1 MVLFW
6 SKVCC
11 TKAIRSNCW
20 TSALDP
26 CSRFAVL
33 GARVAHRATATT
45 AADRIFCVRR
55 LFARKTHPMAN
66 GETIESYVPARLD
79 RLPWSSWH
87 WLIVVSLGATWILD
101 GLEVTLAGA
110 LGGVLTL
117 PETLALNPAMVGA
130 SATCYL
136 AGAVIGALLFGYGT
150 DRFGRKKLF
159 FITVAVYL
167 IGTALSAFSWNFWS
181 YAFFRA
187 LTGAGIG
194 GEYAAINSAIDEL
207 IPARVRGRVDLI
219 INGSYWVGAAF
230 GAAATLVLLDPR
242 HVPTWLGWRFAFGIG
257 AMLGLI
263 VIFFRRWIPE
273 SPRWL
278 MIHGRNPEAER
289 IVGDVERKIAATQSS
304 AVTDRRYSS
313 SDLFITRIRTRTHT
327 PWHEIWEAIIH
338 EHRRRSFLGFV
349 LMSTQAFFYNAI
361 FFTYALV
368 LTRFYSVPEKDVGS
382 YLLPFALGNVL
393 GPLLLGHL
401 FDTIGRKQMITITY
415 GLAGILLALTGW
427 LFHAGLL
434 TAQTQTIA
442 WTIIFFVAS
451 AAASSAYLTVS
462 EIFPLEIR
470 ALAIAIFFAIGTLA
484 GGVGAPLLFGWI
496 IGTGSTTALF
506 MGYLLAAALMIFG
519 AVTEAW
525 IGVPAERR
533 SLEHVAAPLSSKG
546 L

>member
-1 MVLFW
+1 
-6 SKVCC
+6 
-11 TKAIRSNCW
+11 
-20 TSALDP
+20 
-26 CSRFAVL
+26 
-33 GARVAHRATATT
+33 
-45 AADRIFCVRR
+45 
-55 LFARKTHPMAN
+55 MAN
-66 GETIESYVPARLD
+66 GKTIESYVPARLD
-79 RLPWSSWH
+79 ALPWSSWH

-110 LGGVLTL
+110 LGGILTR
-117 PETLALNPAMVGA
+117 PETLGLTPARVGA

-136 AGAVIGALLFGYGT
+136 AGAVFGALLFGYYT

-219 INGSYWVGAAF
+219 INGSYWVGAAV
-230 GAAATLVLLDPR
+230 GAAATLVLLDPNR
-242 HVPTWLGWRFAFGIG
+242 IPVWLGWRFAFGIG

-278 MIHGRNPEAER
+278 MIHGRNPEAEK
-289 IVGDVERKIAATQSS
+289 IVGDVEQQIGVSKIST
-304 AVTDRRYSS
+304 VTNIRANH
-313 SDLFITRIRTRTHT
+313 LFVTRIRTRTHT
-327 PWHEIWEAIIH
+327 PWQEIWAAIVH
-338 EHRRRSFLGFV
+338 EHRRRSLLGFV
-349 LMSTQAFFYNAI
+349 LMLTQAFFYNAI

-368 LTRFYSVPEKDVGS
+368 LMRFYSVPEQNVGS
-382 YLLPFALGNVL
+382 YLLPFALSNVL
-393 GPLLLGHL
+393 GPVVLGHL
-401 FDTIGRKQMITITY
+401 FDTVGRKKMITITY

-434 TAQTQTIA
+434 TARTQTLA
-442 WTIIFFVAS
+442 WTIIFFIAS

-470 ALAIAIFFAIGTLA
+470 ALAIAIFYAVGTLA

-496 IGTGSTTALF
+496 IGTGSIDALF
-506 MGYLLAAALMIFG
+506 IGYLVAATLMIFG
-519 AVTEAW
+519 AIVEAW
-525 IGVPAERR
+525 LGVPAERR

>member
-1 MVLFW
+1 M
-6 SKVCC
+6 
-11 TKAIRSNCW
+11 R
-20 TSALDP
+20 
-26 CSRFAVL
+26 
-33 GARVAHRATATT
+33 GARVARSATATELKSRFASSISLRENT
-45 AADRIFCVRR
+45 AMR
-55 LFARKTHPMAN
+55 N
-66 GETIESYVPARLD
+66 GQTIESCVPARLD
-79 RLPWSSWH
+79 AFPWSSWH

-110 LGGVLTL
+110 LGGVLTRH
-117 PETLALNPAMVGA
+117 ETLGLSDARVGA

-167 IGTALSAFSWNFWS
+167 IGTALSGFSWNFWS
-181 YAFFRA
+181 YALFRA
-187 LTGAGIG
+187 ITGTGIG

-219 INGSYWVGAAF
+219 INGSYWVGAAM

-242 HVPTWLGWRFAFGIG
+242 YIPIWLGWRLAFGIG
-257 AMLGLI
+257 ATLGLI

-278 MIHGRNPEAER
+278 MIHGRNEQAEE
-289 IVGDVERKIAATQSS
+289 IVTAVEQAIIHGGASSREPVAAGVAELRPPPLHHSS
-304 AVTDRRYSS
+304 TPIRV
-313 SDLFITRIRTRTHT
+313 RTRTHT
-327 PWHEIWEAIIH
+327 PWREIWNAIVH

-368 LTRFYSVPEKDVGS
+368 LLRFYGVPEKDVGG

-401 FDTIGRKQMITITY
+401 FDTIGRKQMITLTY
-415 GLAGILLALTGW
+415 ALAGILLAVTSW

-434 TAQTQTIA
+434 TAQTQTLA

-470 ALAIAIFFAIGTLA
+470 GMAIAIFFAVGTLV

-496 IGTGSTTALF
+496 IGTGSSTALF
-506 MGYLLAAALMIFG
+506 IGYLVAAALMIF
-519 AVTEAW
+519 AAMMEAW
-525 IGVPAERR
+525 IGVAAEQRP
-533 SLEHVAAPLSSKG
+533 LEHIAAPLSSKG

>member
-1 MVLFW
+1 
-6 SKVCC
+6 
-11 TKAIRSNCW
+11 
-20 TSALDP
+20 
-26 CSRFAVL
+26 
-33 GARVAHRATATT
+33 
-45 AADRIFCVRR
+45 
-55 LFARKTHPMAN
+55 MAN

-79 RLPWSSWH
+79 RMPWSRWH

-101 GLEVTLAGA
+101 GLEVTLAGS
-110 LGGVLTL
+110 LGGILTRR
-117 PETLALNPAMVGA
+117 ETLGLTDTQVGA
-130 SATCYL
+130 SATFYL
-136 AGAVIGALLFGYGT
+136 AGAVLGALLFGYGT

-167 IGTALSAFSWNFWS
+167 IGTALSGFSWSFAS

-207 IPARVRGRVDLI
+207 IPARVRGRVDLM
-219 INGSYWVGAAF
+219 INGSYWVGAAL
-230 GAAATLVLLDPR
+230 GSAATLVLLDPR
-242 HVPTWLGWRFAFGIG
+242 RLPIWLGWRFAFGIG
-257 AMLGLI
+257 ATLGLV

-278 MIHGRNPEAER
+278 MIHGRNQEAEQ
-289 IVGDVERKIAATQSS
+289 IVGEVER
-304 AVTDRRYSS
+304 VTGAPGW
-313 SDLFITRIRTRTHT
+313 SDGVKEDWSNVAPTRIHTRTHT
-327 PWHEIWEAIIH
+327 PWREIWNAIAH
-338 EHRRRSFLGFV
+338 EHRRRSFLGLV
-349 LMSTQAFFYNAI
+349 LMLTQAFFYNAI

-368 LTRFYSVPEKDVGS
+368 LMRFYGVPEQSVGG

-401 FDTIGRKQMITITY
+401 FDTIGRKKMITLTY

-427 LFHAGLL
+427 LFHAGML
-434 TAQTQTIA
+434 TAQTQTFA
-442 WTIIFFVAS
+442 WTIIFFIAS

-470 ALAIAIFFAIGTLA
+470 AVAIAIFYAIGTLA

-496 IGTGSTTALF
+496 IGTGSITALF
-506 MGYLLAAALMIFG
+506 MGYLVAAALMIFG
-519 AVTEAW
+519 AAIEAW

>member
-1 MVLFW
+1 
-6 SKVCC
+6 
-11 TKAIRSNCW
+11 
-20 TSALDP
+20 
-26 CSRFAVL
+26 
-33 GARVAHRATATT
+33 
-45 AADRIFCVRR
+45 
-55 LFARKTHPMAN
+55 MAN
-66 GETIESYVPARLD
+66 GEMIESYVPARLD
-79 RLPWSSWH
+79 ALPWSSWH

-117 PETLALNPAMVGA
+117 PETLGLTPARVGA

-136 AGAVIGALLFGYGT
+136 AGAVLGALLFGYGT

-187 LTGAGIG
+187 VTGAGIG

-219 INGSYWVGAAF
+219 INGSYWIGAAF
-230 GAAATLVLLDPR
+230 GAAATLVLLDPHR
-242 HVPTWLGWRFAFGIG
+242 LPIWLGWRFAFGIG

-278 MIHGRNPEAER
+278 MIHRRNPEAER
-289 IVGDVERKIAATQSS
+289 IVGEVERQIMRSPKT
-304 AVTDRRYSS
+304 AVTDHGYR
-313 SDLFITRIRTRTHT
+313 DLFSTRIRTRTHT
-327 PWHEIWEAIIH
+327 PWHEIWDAIVH

-368 LTRFYSVPEKDVGS
+368 LMRFYSVPEQNVGS
-382 YLLPFALGNVL
+382 YLLPFALGNAL

-401 FDTIGRKQMITITY
+401 FDTIGRKKMITATY
-415 GLAGILLALTGW
+415 GLAGILLALAGW
-427 LFHAGLL
+427 LFHSGVL
-434 TAQTQTIA
+434 TAQTQTLA
-442 WTIIFFVAS
+442 WTIIFFIAS

-470 ALAIAIFFAIGTLA
+470 ALAIAIFYAIGTLA

-496 IGTGSTTALF
+496 IGTGSITALF

-519 AVTEAW
+519 AVIEAW

>member
-1 MVLFW
+1 M
-6 SKVCC
+6 
-11 TKAIRSNCW
+11 
-20 TSALDP
+20 
-26 CSRFAVL
+26 
-33 GARVAHRATATT
+33 
-45 AADRIFCVRR
+45 AD
-55 LFARKTHPMAN
+55 

-79 RLPWSSWH
+79 RMPWSSWH

-110 LGGVLTL
+110 VGGILTRH
-117 PETLALNPAMVGA
+117 ETLGLTDTQVGA
-130 SATCYL
+130 TATCYL
-136 AGAVIGALLFGYGT
+136 AGAVVGALLFGYGT
-150 DRFGRKKLF
+150 DRFGRKKFF

-167 IGTALSAFSWNFWS
+167 IGTGLSAFSWNFWS

-187 LTGAGIG
+187 ITGAGIG

-219 INGSYWVGAAF
+219 INGSYWIGAAM
-230 GAAATLVLLDPR
+230 GAAATLILLDP
-242 HVPTWLGWRFAFGIG
+242 HYFPTWLGWRFAFGIG
-257 AMLGLI
+257 ATLGLI

-278 MIHGRNPEAER
+278 MIHGRNDEAEE
-289 IVGDVERKIAATQSS
+289 IVARVERKISGAKMAGI
-304 AVTDRRYSS
+304 TDAGYNEA
-313 SDLFITRIRTRTHT
+313 LPTRIRTRTHT
-327 PWHEIWEAIIH
+327 PWQEIWDAIVH
-338 EHRRRSFLGFV
+338 EYRRRSVLGFV

-368 LTRFYSVPEKDVGS
+368 LMRFYSVPEQNVGG

-401 FDTIGRKQMITITY
+401 FDTIGRKQMITLTY

-427 LFHAGLL
+427 LFHADVL

-442 WTIIFFVAS
+442 WTIIFFIAS

-470 ALAIAIFFAIGTLA
+470 ALAIAIFYAVGTLA
-484 GGVGAPLLFGWI
+484 GGVGAPILFGWI
-496 IGTGSTTALF
+496 IGTGSSTALF
-506 MGYLLAAALMIFG
+506 AGYLVAAVLMIFG
-519 AVTEAW
+519 AIVEAW

>member
-1 MVLFW
+1 ME
-6 SKVCC
+6 
-11 TKAIRSNCW
+11 
-20 TSALDP
+20 
-26 CSRFAVL
+26 
-33 GARVAHRATATT
+33 
-45 AADRIFCVRR
+45 
-55 LFARKTHPMAN
+55 N
-66 GETIESYVPARLD
+66 GEVIESYVPARLD

-87 WLIVVSLGATWILD
+87 WLIVISLGATWILD

-110 LGGVLTL
+110 LGGVLTRH
-117 PETLALNPAMVGA
+117 ETLGLSDAQVGA

-167 IGTALSAFSWNFWS
+167 IGTALSGFSWNFWS
-181 YAFFRA
+181 YALFRA
-187 LTGAGIG
+187 ITGAGIG

-219 INGSYWVGAAF
+219 INGSYWIGAAM

-242 HVPTWLGWRFAFGIG
+242 HFPIWLGWRCAFGIG
-257 AMLGLI
+257 ATLGLI

-289 IVGDVERKIAATQSS
+289 IVTEVERKIFGAKEAGINDPGYSAAPP
-304 AVTDRRYSS
+304 V
-313 SDLFITRIRTRTHT
+313 RIRTRTHT
-327 PWHEIWEAIIH
+327 SWHQIWEAIVH

-349 LMSTQAFFYNAI
+349 LMLTQAFFYNAI

-368 LTRFYSVPEKDVGS
+368 LMRFYAVPEQNVGS

-427 LFHAGLL
+427 LFHAGVLS
-434 TAQTQTIA
+434 AHTQTLA
-442 WTIIFFVAS
+442 WTIIFFIAS

-470 ALAIAIFFAIGTLA
+470 ALAIAIFYAIGTLA

-496 IGTGSTTALF
+496 IGTGSITALF
-506 MGYLLAAALMIFG
+506 IGYLVAAALMVFG
-519 AVTEAW
+519 AIIEAW
-525 IGVPAERR
+525 IGVAAERR
-533 SLEHVAAPLSSKG
+533 SLEHIAAPLSSKG

>member
-1 MVLFW
+1 M
-6 SKVCC
+6 S
-11 TKAIRSNCW
+11 
-20 TSALDP
+20 
-26 CSRFAVL
+26 
-33 GARVAHRATATT
+33 
-45 AADRIFCVRR
+45 
-55 LFARKTHPMAN
+55 N

-79 RLPWSSWH
+79 RLPWSHWH

-101 GLEVTLAGA
+101 GLEVTLAGS
-110 LGGVLTL
+110 LGGILTRH
-117 PETLALNPAMVGA
+117 ETLGLTDTEVGA

-167 IGTALSAFSWNFWS
+167 VGTALSAFSWNFAS

-207 IPARVRGRVDLI
+207 IPARVRGRVDLM
-219 INGSYWVGAAF
+219 INGSYWVGAALGS
-230 GAAATLVLLDPR
+230 GATVILLDPN
-242 HVPTWLGWRFAFGIG
+242 HFPVSLGWRFAFGIG
-257 AMLGLI
+257 ATLGLV

-278 MIHGRNPEAER
+278 MIHGRNAEAEAIVDEVECR
-289 IVGDVERKIAATQSS
+289 IVADPETLPPHNSPP
-304 AVTDRRYSS
+304 
-313 SDLFITRIRTRTHT
+313 TRIQTRTHT
-327 PWHEIWEAIIH
+327 PWREIWNAVVH
-338 EHRRRSFLGFV
+338 KHRHRSVLGFV
-349 LMSTQAFFYNAI
+349 LMMTQAFFYNAI

-368 LTRFYSVPEKDVGS
+368 LMRFYAVPEQSVGS

-393 GPLLLGHL
+393 GPIVLGHL
-401 FDTIGRKQMITITY
+401 FDTIGRKQMIAATY
-415 GLAGILLALTGW
+415 GISGILLALAGW

-434 TAQTQTIA
+434 TAQTQTLA

-470 ALAIAIFFAIGTLA
+470 AFAIAIFYAVGTLT
-484 GGVGAPLLFGWI
+484 GGVFAPLLFGWI
-496 IGTGSTTALF
+496 IQTGSKSALLA
-506 MGYLLAAALMIFG
+506 GYLAAALLMIVG
-519 AVTEAW
+519 AIVELW
-525 IGVPAERR
+525 LGVAAERR
-533 SLEHVAAPLSSKG
+533 PLEHVAAPLSSR
-546 L
+546 

>member
-1 MVLFW
+1 MEPGRPRPALHCPFL
-6 SKVCC
+6 CA
-11 TKAIRSNCW
+11 KA
-20 TSALDP
+20 
-26 CSRFAVL
+26 
-33 GARVAHRATATT
+33 AT
-45 AADRIFCVRR
+45 
-55 LFARKTHPMAN
+55 MAN
-66 GETIESYVPARLD
+66 GKKIESYVPARLG

-87 WLIVVSLGATWILD
+87 WFIVVSLGAIWILD

-110 LGGVLTL
+110 VGGILTRR
-117 PETLALNPAMVGA
+117 ETLGLTDTEVGA

-136 AGAVIGALLFGYGT
+136 AGAVLGALLFGYGT

-219 INGSYWVGAAF
+219 INGSYWIGAAM
-230 GAAATLVLLDPR
+230 GASATLVLLDPR
-242 HVPTWLGWRFAFGIG
+242 HIPIDLGWRCAFGIG
-257 AMLGLI
+257 ATLGLI
-263 VIFFRRWIPE
+263 VIFFRRWVPE

-278 MIHGRNPEAER
+278 MILGRNEDAEE
-289 IVGDVERKIAATQSS
+289 IIADVEGKIHRARDSAATE
-304 AVTDRRYSS
+304 RRYNE
-313 SDLFITRIRTRTHT
+313 LFPTRIRTRTHT
-327 PWHEIWEAIIH
+327 PWREIWHAIVH
-338 EHRRRSFLGFV
+338 EHRRRSVLGFV

-368 LTRFYSVPEKDVGS
+368 LMRFYGVPGKDVGG

-401 FDTIGRKQMITITY
+401 FDTIGRKQMITLTY
-415 GLAGILLALTGW
+415 ALAGVLLAVTGW

-434 TAQTQTIA
+434 TAQTQTLA

-470 ALAIAIFFAIGTLA
+470 GMAIAIFFAVGTLV

-496 IGTGSTTALF
+496 IGTGSSTALF
-506 MGYLLAAALMIFG
+506 MGYLVAAALMVFG
-519 AVTEAW
+519 SVIEAW
-525 IGVPAERR
+525 IGVPAEQC
-533 SLEHVAAPLSSKG
+533 SLEHIAAPLSTKG